1 MDPFD
6 IENSK
11 FSATNETASPS
22 IAPSNETG
30 TPQSTVGLAF
40 FTIFLFLMAGI
51 AEIGG
56 GYMIWKGFRDKYQPY
71 LLIPL
76 GALVLVVYGF
86 IPTFQ
91 PQNDFGRVYAVY
103 GGFFIVLSYL
113 WGYIFDGIAL
123 DTGDYVGSAVALAGV
138 LICWFWPR

>member
-1 MDPFD
+1 MEPLD

-11 FSATNETASPS
+11 FNVTNEPTQSGEVPVNTSPS
-22 IAPSNETG
+22 NN
-30 TPQSTVGLAF
+30 VGLAF

-56 GYMIWKGFRDKYQPY
+56 GYMIWKGFRDKYKPY

-76 GALVLVVYGF
+76 GSLVLILYGF

-103 GGFFIVLSYL
+103 GGFFIILSYI
-113 WGYIFDGIAL
+113 WGYIFDGIVL
-123 DTGDYVGSAVALAGV
+123 DTGDYVGSAIALVGV
-138 LICWFWPR
+138 CICWFWPR